1 MENCFSTVRYVTLTH
16 LSQIISDNKLDIKE
30 DKSLVRRLLGRLQRS
45 AISKAKKI
53 HRVLASILKG
63 QRTLPEIMSNNSA
76 LDFLRHGLLKV
87 HKKTNTSIDFP
98 EITLDMNNLYS
109 LPAFKG
115 QLEDLFRVIE
125 STGLL
130 KKAGLPD
137 GDIPFFKA
145 HAVMIKRDIRIFER
159 LYLEL
164 EENSTF
170 SHVCDFEG
178 YIPSPRSFGR
188 FRERAIP
195 SLEKL
200 RDLLVKWLKNINAI
214 SFRVVAIDGKFK
226 RSNTYAYPDENGCY
240 SDVDAGLCFKGT
252 YKRGPGYIDL
262 KLIDVA
268 SEQPLCSVVFPC
280 NQHESPFLQG
290 LLEDFHHR
298 YGCYPLFLLG
308 DKAFFS
314 FENVLYCIVRGVIPV
329 LDSKKVKVDDLIKV
343 GTNHRYR
350 KCVFGKFTEDV
361 LNALAR
367 LRPTC
372 ERLFSREEKYSQ
384 ARIPS
389 RTLKRARFWSLMAEI
404 VSLMTYLAGVSFRRM
419 DLARC
424 PTAFKRL

>member
-1 MENCFSTVRYVTLTH
+1 MKRNLFSEHAIGVKCESMVFFLKH
-16 LSQIISDNKLDIKE
+16 HGKLLFHSEICDFQSLVSDKELDIKK
-30 DKSLVRRLLGRLQRS
+30 DKSLIRKLFGRLQSSRTS
-45 AISKAKKI
+45 RAEKI
-53 HRVLASILKG
+53 HRVLTSILKG
-63 QRTLPEIMSNNSA
+63 QRTLPEIMSNTVNSA
-76 LDFLRHGLLKV
+76 LDFLRDGLLKV

-98 EITLDMNNLYS
+98 EITFEMDKLYS
-109 LPAFKG
+109 LPTFKG
-115 QLEDLFRVIE
+115 RLEDLFRVIE
-125 STGLL
+125 SSGLL
-130 KKAGLPD
+130 KKAGLLD

-145 HAVMIKRDIRIFER
+145 HAAMIKRDIRIFER

-164 EENSTF
+164 EENSRF
-170 SHVCDFEG
+170 SHICDLYG

-200 RDLLVKWLKNINAI
+200 RDLLVKWLNNINAI
-214 SFRVVAIDGKFK
+214 SFRVVVIDGKFK

-268 SEQPLCSVVFPC
+268 SEQPLCSVVFPG
-280 NQHESPFLQG
+280 NRHESPFLQG

-329 LDSKKVKVDDLIKV
+329 LDSKKVKADDLIKV

-367 LRPTC
+367 LRPSC
-372 ERLFSREEKYSQ
+372 ERLF
-384 ARIPS
+384 
-389 RTLKRARFWSLMAEI
+389 
-404 VSLMTYLAGVSFRRM
+404 
-419 DLARC
+419 
-424 PTAFKRL
+424 